1 MKLLVRQ
8 LALELARSFLIVAA
22 SLLVLFDLIAFL
34 NEAEDIG
41 NGNYGVANALTF
53 VLLSSP
59 ARLIDLTPFVC
70 LLGALLA
77 LSQFNRTSE
86 LTAVRTAGV
95 SPTQIARITVLL
107 TLGYVAPMAALD
119 WTARPLLQDAILDRM
134 HATTAA
140 GNALRGGGFWTVNR
154 ETYVH
159 VAEFDLAQ
167 RPKGIRVFEFD
178 DAGRLTHYLA
188 AAAADVLFSDR
199 WKLRDVVEKTLTPD
213 RIETRVLAER
223 DWIPVWGASRDMYAL
238 PNDSLSIE
246 QLRERISYQQRAE
259 QSVETFEVELW
270 TRMTLPLTGLV
281 FALFAAPFALRPKP
295 RGGMAGQLALGSVLA
310 LVIYLAQQL
319 FVNASVLTGVPAALA
334 VSLPIAAVLGA
345 AWLLLR
351 RTA

>member
-1 MKLLVRQ
+1 MNLLTRQ
-8 LALELARSFLIVAA
+8 LALELARSYLIVAA
-22 SLLVLFDLIAFL
+22 ALLVLFNLIAFL

-41 NGNYGVANALTF
+41 DGNYGVANALTF

-70 LLGALLA
+70 LLGALLT

-86 LTAVRTAGV
+86 LTAVRSAGV
-95 SPTQIARITVLL
+95 SPLQIAGVTVLL
-107 TLGYVAPMAALD
+107 TLGYTVPIAALD
-119 WTARPLLQDAILDRM
+119 WTARPLYQDAILDRM
-134 HATTAA
+134 HATAAA

-178 DAGRLTHYLA
+178 EKGRLTHYLTA
-188 AAAADVLFSDR
+188 GSADVLFADQ
-199 WKLRDVVEKTLTPD
+199 WKLREVVEKTITPD

-223 DWIPVWGASRDMYAL
+223 DWIPVWGASRDMYEL
-238 PNDSLSIE
+238 PNDSLSIQ
-246 QLRERISYQQRAE
+246 QLRERINYQQRIE

-270 TRMTLPLTGLV
+270 TRIVLPLTGLV
-281 FALFAAPFALRPKP
+281 FALFATPFALALKP

-319 FVNASVLTGVPAALA
+319 ITNASVLAGIPAVLA
-334 VSLPIAAVLGA
+334 VLLPTTVVLA
-345 AWLLLR
+345 SAWLLLR